1 MLDAVINGSLFS
13 IIVIHYNSSVEG
25 GLGTPLATQRG
36 DELLVAFLNF

>member
-1 MLDAVINGSLFS
+1 MLDAVINGSLS